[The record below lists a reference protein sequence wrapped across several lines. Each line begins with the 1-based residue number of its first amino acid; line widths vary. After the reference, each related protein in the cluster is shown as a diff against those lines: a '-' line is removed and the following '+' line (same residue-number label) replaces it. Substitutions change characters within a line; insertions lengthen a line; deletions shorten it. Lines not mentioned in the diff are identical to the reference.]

1 VDKLRQQFEEKT
13 RNYSKQITEKFC
25 SILMERFKPKIGKIV
40 NELVEHREKQLEE
53 VEFV

>member
-13 RNYSKQITEKFC
+13 RNYSKQITEKFS